1 MLFLT
6 MCQGNYKLNVC
17 KQGNVFAEDAMINK
31 QEMQLIFAMLEEI
44 KTKICIIRDWMDF
57 FYLLDHRFIKFGIIL
72 NSSKLRTVTFSP

>member
-1 MLFLT
+1 MQPSLDKQEIARNCLNCNKMLFLT

-44 KTKICIIRDWMDF
+44 KTKICIIHAWNDF
-57 FYLLDHRFIKFGIIL
+57 TCSTTD
-72 NSSKLRTVTFSP
+72 S